1 MPWPV
6 NLNYFTLDNTLVA
19 LSCLKGLNTKVLFE
33 SVLRDR
39 RLVLYFLMLPKSRW
53 MFCFIFKISKS
64 WPATETDKLL
74 YNTINLPAK
83 LISVPWGTT
92 KADIWYGLS
101 FDLSTAT
108 VDRDGPTGTMLV
120 IQTSRSVHRRWKQSV
135 LNHPTLCNIGRF
147 SLKQRII
154 FTPKIL
160 QLKRNRSGGNLLF
173 ALCFFQHH
181 YLTKQS
187 SSFIRLTRTT
197 YQKIESYSVP
207 NNVPFNN
214 IFTSRKWR

>member
-6 NLNYFTLDNTLVA
+6 DLNYFTLDNTLVA

-74 YNTINLPAK
+74 YNTMNLPAK

-108 VDRDGPTGTMLV
+108 VDRDGPTGTKRTPNRLLV
-120 IQTSRSVHRRWKQSV
+120 IQTSRSVHRRWKQS
-135 LNHPTLCNIGRF
+135 LINHPTLSTIGRF
-147 SLKQRII
+147 SLKQKII

-160 QLKRNRSGGNLLF
+160 QLKRNRSGGNILF
-173 ALCFFQHH
+173 ALCFFKHH

-197 YQKIESYSVP
+197 YQMMES
-207 NNVPFNN
+207 
-214 IFTSRKWR
+214 

>member
-1 MPWPV
+1 MPWTV
-6 NLNYFTLDNTLVA
+6 NLNHFTLDNTLVA

-74 YNTINLPAK
+74 YNTMNLPAK

-108 VDRDGPTGTMLV
+108 VDRDGSTGTKRTPYRLLV
-120 IQTSRSVHRRWKQSV
+120 IQTSRSLHRRWKQSV
-135 LNHPTLCNIGRF
+135 LNHPTLSNIGRF

-160 QLKRNRSGGNLLF
+160 QLKRNRSGVIYFLLY
-173 ALCFFQHH
+173 AFF
-181 YLTKQS
+181 S
-187 SSFIRLTRTT
+187 I
-197 YQKIESYSVP
+197 I
-207 NNVPFNN
+207 
-214 IFTSRKWR
+214 I

>member
-1 MPWPV
+1 MPWTV
-6 NLNYFTLDNTLVA
+6 NLNHFTLDNTLVA
-19 LSCLKGLNTKVLFE
+19 LSCLKGLITKVLFE

-74 YNTINLPAK
+74 YNTMNLPAK

-108 VDRDGPTGTMLV
+108 VDRDGPTGTKRTPNRLLV

-135 LNHPTLCNIGRF
+135 LNHPTLSNIGRF

-197 YQKIESYSVP
+197 YQMMES
-207 NNVPFNN
+207 
-214 IFTSRKWR
+214 